1 MFNFCDSEVVNHIK
15 LKFDFAAVYI
25 MIALSDTL
33 DWTNGEKGTVLVF
46 ALSMSYANIIVNP
59 LIWWFSPGP
68 LVSSTNKTPSNK
80 QTIYH
85 K

>member
-1 MFNFCDSEVVNHIK
+1 
-15 LKFDFAAVYI
+15 

-59 LIWWFSPGP
+59 LIYASRIQRIRRFIRRILKLPQEELLNYAIG
-68 LVSSTNKTPSNK
+68 
-80 QTIYH
+80 
-85 K
+85 

>member
-1 MFNFCDSEVVNHIK
+1 
-15 LKFDFAAVYI
+15 

-59 LIWWFSPGP
+59 LIYAFRIQRIRRFIRRILKLPEEELLNGA
-68 LVSSTNKTPSNK
+68 
-80 QTIYH
+80 IG
-85 K
+85 